1 MQTIEPRISAKAV
14 DVQPAVAFAAVMLG
28 TALFGVAGAFVSVPV
43 VAMLLTLSD
52 VYRKRYDL
60 IPELTPRQ
68 PAETGESDGPDPHWA
83 VTAPVFD

>member
-60 IPELTPRQ
+60 IPELTPDNLLNQANRMGQ
-68 PAETGESDGPDPHWA
+68 THTGP
-83 VTAPVFD
+83 